1 MCTVLQCVYSFF
13 KLENEN
19 LRQDFASK
27 ANTAGAYIDAK
38 NSALSDLN
46 LQSQGTLE
54 EQLAS
59 LKSFHEEVQSF
70 QSNIDACESA
80 NQQMQAAMVFD
91 NPHTRYTI
99 EVSMDE
105 QIFLNAL
112 LRYYG
117 AMGILYV
124 APCFKCTVVVWLEF
138 PSFFL
143 L

>member
-1 MCTVLQCVYSFF
+1 MSRASSFYIICISD
-13 KLENEN
+13 NET

-38 NSALSDLN
+38 NSALSELN

-70 QSNIDACESA
+70 QSNIDACEDS

-99 EVSMDE
+99 EVRGKSTLVM
-105 QIFLNAL
+105 F
-112 LRYYG
+112 
-117 AMGILYV
+117 
-124 APCFKCTVVVWLEF
+124 
-138 PSFFL
+138 
-143 L
+143 